1 VDEDDE
7 HASLFRSRPQI
18 GAGELRELASS
29 HSGRDRTPRS
39 LVLVGSPMCR
49 QRGPQPWGG

>member
-7 HASLFRSRPQI
+7 HASLFRSRSPQI

-29 HSGRDRTPRS
+29 HSGRDRTPMS
-39 LVLVGSPMCR
+39 LMIVGSPMSR
-49 QRGPQPWGG
+49 QRGP